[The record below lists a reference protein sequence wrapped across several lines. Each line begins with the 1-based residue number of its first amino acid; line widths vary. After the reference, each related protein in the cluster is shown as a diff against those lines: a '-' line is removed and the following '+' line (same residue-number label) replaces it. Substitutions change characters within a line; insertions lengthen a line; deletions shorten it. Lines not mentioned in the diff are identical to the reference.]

1 MLSSMRIF
9 NSSTRRGK
17 RVNSKQVFELL
28 PRLEKQLELLKTIL
42 KHSAWL

>member
-1 MLSSMRIF
+1 MLPSMLIF

-17 RVNSKQVFELL
+17 GELKQVFELL
-28 PRLEKQLELLKTIL
+28 PRLDEQLELLKTIL